1 MYGFIS
7 KEMTTALEGLVKGK
21 RVWNL
26 GCGNGGAEP
35 QLLKRLGATVIH
47 AVDKA
52 NRNHILTPTFGTSG
66 VITWCDMYYTE
77 FSAFIGPSSAADVA
91 VIKWPDTGPLTGLV
105 GLLDK
110 CEVVVY
116 IGTNDGFTACGN
128 PSLWRYLATREF
140 ITAVENR
147 HNDMIVYGKPV
158 ETATAPRCRE
168 EELAWM
174 AHGMTWSSE
183 PKFDLPFL
191 PGRVLTP

>member
-1 MYGFIS
+1 MYGFIG

-26 GCGNGGAEP
+26 GCGTGSTEP
-35 QLLKRLGATVIH
+35 QLLKRLGATSVY

-52 NRNHILTPTFGTSG
+52 RRNHTVLPNSVTECG
-66 VITWCDMYYTE
+66 VITWCDMYYIEFMDKFTE
-77 FSAFIGPSSAADVA
+77 TADVA
-91 VIKWPDTGPLTGLV
+91 LIKWPDNGPLV
-105 GLLDK
+105 GMVPLLAK
-110 CEVVVY
+110 CDVVVY
-116 IGTNDGFTACGN
+116 VGTNAGFTACGN
-128 PSLWRYLATREF
+128 QALWRYLANREF
-140 ITAVENR
+140 VSDVKGH

-174 AHGMTWSSE
+174 AHGMAWSSE